1 MPEDFESYFTYQHK
15 TLGLAYRL
23 VPRSAGNWAFMNPTQ
38 DLRFICE
45 RQTVQ
50 CRNLTGKTNKLPHN
64 LATHHTM
71 QKRDSKFTGAVKAG
85 TPKFSRLQHGNKSYV
100 LYHETVSKTIYV
112 SIVPLPHAGQLF
124 SFAWKLFD
132 CSRDGRLVQE
142 YSLSA
147 TQARTAAWHN
157 YSLSLDLL
165 LVSFDKPMDITFYN
179 RFTRTT
185 TWTFAWATTGRRLL
199 WTRRKREHRFGRKY
213 LPWFLTMDLMS
224 P

>member
-1 MPEDFESYFTYQHK
+1 MLSIESKEEFDYVLGLLQQRVRRDRFGEGKDLYWTGGVRFGEIVWETTNETLFQADMPEDFESYFTYQHK

-23 VPRSAGNWAFMNPTQ
+23 VPRSVGNWAFMNPTQ

-147 TQARTAAWHN
+147 TQARTAA
-157 YSLSLDLL
+157 
-165 LVSFDKPMDITFYN
+165 
-179 RFTRTT
+179 
-185 TWTFAWATTGRRLL
+185 
-199 WTRRKREHRFGRKY
+199 
-213 LPWFLTMDLMS
+213 
-224 P
+224 